1 METGFDISWLE
12 ANAFWYILTA
22 HTFTSMYVQSQ
33 RCYYN
38 NIIKNKRENPYRDRS
53 SGILDAVVVVAVVAV
68 VGLVVAVVEVVAAV
82 VAVAVVG
89 GKVPGVGEWVYQVQ
103 WWQLRCPQGWHSG
116 QHLPHLLK
124 KHT

>member
-33 RCYYN
+33 RCYYDS
-38 NIIKNKRENPYRDRS
+38 IKNKRENPYRDRS

-82 VAVAVVG
+82 VAAVAVVG